1 MAGGSA
7 GINVTA
13 FSAFVEPDGEEV
25 APPCRE
31 PHPTTSRPI
40 TKLRKQDMIV
50 RFIVCQ
56 KLHLQHLCLLIT
68 NIQKRVLNIIR

>member
-7 GINVTA
+7 GINVVA
-13 FSAFVEPDGEEV
+13 VSAFEEPDGEVV

-31 PHPTTSRPI
+31 PHPTTSRLI
-40 TKLRKQDMIV
+40 TKLRKQDIIV

-56 KLHLQHLCLLIT
+56 KLHLQHLCLLLT

>member
-13 FSAFVEPDGEEV
+13 FSAFIEPDGEEV

-31 PHPTTSRPI
+31 PHPTTSRLI

-50 RFIVCQ
+50 RFIVW
-56 KLHLQHLCLLIT
+56 KKIT
-68 NIQKRVLNIIR
+68 SATSLFAHYKYTKKEF